1 MDIKQP
7 EIAELAEVPT
17 IEAANLKLR
26 EGWIFVG
33 VASRGADGSV
43 YVFARPASLM
53 GTGGSSSPFVRKIL
67 G

>member
-1 MDIKQP
+1 VEIKQP

-17 IEAANLKLR
+17 IEAANQKLR

-33 VASRGADGSV
+33 VASRGADGNV

-53 GTGGSSSPFVRKIL
+53 GTSGSSSPFARRVL